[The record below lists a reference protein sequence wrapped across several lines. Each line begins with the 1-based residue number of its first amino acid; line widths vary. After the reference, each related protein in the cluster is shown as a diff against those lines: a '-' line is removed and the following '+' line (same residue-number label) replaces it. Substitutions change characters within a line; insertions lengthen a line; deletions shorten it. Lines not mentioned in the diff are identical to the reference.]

1 MTGDTKLFKPHLS
14 INNTVNLPQ
23 KLTYGKVLVTMATN
37 VEVEKNANENN
48 LGVLRRF
55 TKRVQGAGILPRVR
69 SLRYEER
76 TPTKYGK
83 KKSAL
88 KRLSKKE
95 AILEQIKLGK
105 VVEKPSRR

>member
-1 MTGDTKLFKPHLS
+1 MHRLLQ
-14 INNTVNLPQ
+14 NLN
-23 KLTYGKVLVTMATN
+23 YGIVFVTMATN
-37 VEVEKNANENN
+37 VEVEKNPNENN

-88 KRLSKKE
+88 KRLSKKT
-95 AILEQIKLGK
+95 ALLEQIKLGK
-105 VVEKPSRR
+105 IVEKPARR